1 MCDSVKECGYEAAT
15 GIALVKV
22 KRLGYRSALA
32 LAVAVVVG
40 TSGGD
45 CAVSSWDSVI
55 ASPFVVAVVVAY
67 SGME

>member
-1 MCDSVKECGYEAAT
+1 MCDIVEECGYEAAT

-32 LAVAVVVG
+32 VAAVVVIG
-40 TSGGD
+40 TGGGD

-55 ASPFVVAVVVAY
+55 ASPFVGVVVAY